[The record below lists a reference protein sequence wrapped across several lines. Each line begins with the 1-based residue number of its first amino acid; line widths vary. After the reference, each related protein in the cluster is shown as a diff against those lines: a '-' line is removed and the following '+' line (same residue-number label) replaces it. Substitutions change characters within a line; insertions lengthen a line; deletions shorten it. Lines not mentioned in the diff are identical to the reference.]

1 MPRKKEGGKLSV
13 SQFKNLLN
21 ASYDDKADNINGYVK
36 DSSISTN
43 TSKVYYNP
51 ETRHTVV
58 AHRGTAG
65 ISDWANNAVYGLLG
79 EKYYKK
85 TPRYKEAK
93 SVQENAVKKYGKD
106 SITTIGHSQGS
117 IQSQLLGNQGR
128 EIINL
133 NKATRPSIA
142 PTRKNKNQYDIRASS
157 DIVSALN
164 PFEKK
169 NGNELT
175 IRSKLFDPLNAHKI
189 NVLDKLDGDMII
201 GNGVIVH
208 PVNYLSG
215 I

>member
-1 MPRKKEGGKLSV
+1 MPRKKKGGKLSV

-21 ASYDDKADNINGYVK
+21 ASYDNKADNINGYVK
-36 DSSISTN
+36 DNSISTN

-65 ISDWANNAVYGLLG
+65 ITDWANNAVYGLLG

-93 SVQENAVKKYGKD
+93 SVQENAVNKYGKD
-106 SITTIGHSQGS
+106 NTTTIGHSQGGL
-117 IQSQLLGNQGR
+117 QAELLGDKGR
-128 EIINL
+128 ETITL
-133 NKATRPSIA
+133 NKATRPKSN
-142 PTRKNKNQYDIRASS
+142 RKNNNQFDLRSSNDIISG
-157 DIVSALN
+157 LN
-164 PFEKK
+164 PFQTN
-169 NGNELT
+169 NGKEIT
-175 IRSKLFDPLNAHKI
+175 IRSKIFDPLKAHKI
-189 NVLDKLDGDMII
+189 DELNRLDGDMVI
-201 GNGVIVH
+201 GNGIIVH

>member
-21 ASYDDKADNINGYVK
+21 ASYDNKADNINGYVK
-36 DSSISTN
+36 DNSISTN

-65 ISDWANNAVYGLLG
+65 ITDWANNAVYGLLG

-106 SITTIGHSQGS
+106 SITTIGHSQGGL
-117 IQSQLLGNQGR
+117 QAELLGDKGR
-128 EIINL
+128 ETITL
-133 NKATRPSIA
+133 NKVTRPKSN
-142 PTRKNKNQYDIRASS
+142 RKNNNQFDVRASN
-157 DIVSALN
+157 DIVSGLN
-164 PFEKK
+164 PFQTN
-169 NGNELT
+169 NGKEIT
-175 IRSKLFDPLNAHKI
+175 IRSKIFDPVNAHKI
-189 NVLDKLDGDMII
+189 NELNKLDGDMII